1 MVRKSS
7 YDDLET
13 DYFDEEVGGSF
24 LSLMSL
30 GVAFLAV
37 AAFIAL
43 AWYAYQDDGVEEGEI
58 ETIYAQEGDIRL
70 APEGESG
77 WQFPDADRQVYQLGS
92 GAEEDMSVEQILPQ
106 PERPAPR
113 AQAEEGVEGWINKE
127 DVAGNEPI
135 GLTDAERRKME
146 EIAKDATQAVKSG
159 IVNTPATPAPEVVV
173 AAKKETVT
181 KVAKPA
187 EVAKPKPAPVVKK
200 KPAPVV
206 AKKKESSNK
215 SAVLTRNR
223 LQLGA
228 FGSRADA
235 LKNWGKIK
243 SRNSS
248 LLGSKKAHI
257 EVAEVKGKTY
267 YRVQAYP
274 FTSRAKADALCVM
287 LKSRNQPCFAVKK

>member
-1 MVRKSS
+1 MVRKKSS

-43 AWYAYQDDGVEEGEI
+43 AWYAYQGDGATDGEM
-58 ETIYAQEGDIRL
+58 ETIYAQEGDIRN

-77 WQFPDADRQVYQLGS
+77 WQFPDAERQVYNLGN
-92 GAEEDMSVEQILPQ
+92 GDVEDMQVEQILPQ
-106 PERPAPR
+106 PTRPKAREPV
-113 AQAEEGVEGWINKE
+113 QETTEGWINNQPA
-127 DVAGNEPI
+127 DAGSDDGSI
-135 GLTDAERRKME
+135 GITDAERRKLQ
-146 EIAKDATQAVKSG
+146 EIANANIQK
-159 IVNTPATPAPEVVV
+159 APEVVV
-173 AAKKETVT
+173 QAKEKQAVEAAIIKSAKV
-181 KVAKPA
+181 KQVAKI
-187 EVAKPKPAPVVKK
+187 AKPKPVAAPAPSKAPVVK
-200 KPAPVV
+200 
-206 AKKKESSNK
+206 AKKSSA
-215 SAVLTRNR
+215 SLTRNR

-228 FGSRADA
+228 FGSRSEA

-243 SRNSS
+243 SKSSS

-257 EVAEVKGKTY
+257 EQATVKGKTY

-274 FTSRAKADALCVM
+274 FSSKSKADALCVM
-287 LKSRNQPCFAVKK
+287 LKSRNQPCFSVKR